1 LNNMSQST
9 GKKSAGL
16 VLGILL
22 ILSFPMASNGD
33 DKGKIKKLLEE
44 VTGITDSDVMKA
56 GSKKVLT
63 LFDVYALA
71 VKKTEAMAIEGEKYI
86 QAETRKSQA
95 IGAMLPRVSLRA
107 TKIYPETKTGT
118 YPSSRT
124 NMSLYARQP
133 IITGL
138 QEWYSYKGS
147 QYEIRLRRYELFHNA
162 GLFLMEVAQYFYR
175 VLRIE
180 QTLKDKEEIIALYKK
195 TMDELRRRVRVGRSR
210 QTEVLRVNTEIFKLE
225 ADIKSL
231 QKELKSARM
240 ALSALSS
247 ISPKS
252 ILKEG
257 ELSGFAY
264 SPEGLQGLMRDRW
277 DIRAAREEVR
287 FAETRLRVEQGGH
300 LPTIYL
306 EGYYRLYERDK
317 TGRDYYGALG
327 AELPLFSGGIVS
339 ARIREAESAR
349 RQAKLR
355 LSRTLRNAET
365 DIRDA
370 YQRWEST
377 QKEMEA
383 YKNALVTAERNYRA
397 IMREF
402 RLNLVTILDVFTALT
417 SLYNA
422 REDYETIKLQN
433 SLNRI
438 RLGVAVSEFSG
449 SDIQQLRDR
458 SEQTIKI
465 EKSR

>member
-1 LNNMSQST
+1 MARSIR
-9 GKKSAGL
+9 KMSAGAILAVVL
-16 VLGILL
+16 V
-22 ILSFPMASNGD
+22 LSFPMASLGD
-33 DKGKIKKLLEE
+33 DKGKIKVLLEE
-44 VTGITDSDVMKA
+44 ATGITDSDVIKA
-56 GSKKVLT
+56 GQKKVLT

-86 QAETRKSQA
+86 QAEAHKSQA

-107 TKIYPETKTGT
+107 TKIFPETKSGT
-118 YPSSRT
+118 YT
-124 NMSLYARQP
+124 NAKTSMSLYARQP

-138 QEWYSYKGS
+138 QEWYSYRGS
-147 QYEIRLRRYELFHNA
+147 QYEIRLRRYELFYNA
-162 GLFLMEVAQYFYR
+162 GLFLLEVAQYFYR
-175 VLRIE
+175 VLQIE
-180 QTLKDKEEIIALYKK
+180 QTLKDKEDIIILYKR
-195 TMDELRRRVRVGRSR
+195 TLDELRRRVRVGRSR
-210 QTEVLRVNTEIFKLE
+210 QTEVLRVDTEIFKLE

-247 ISPKS
+247 ISPDS

-257 ELSGFAY
+257 ELSGFDY
-264 SPEGLQGLMRDRW
+264 STEKLKSLLRDRW
-277 DIRAAREEVR
+277 DIRAAREEVK

-306 EGYYRLYERDK
+306 EGYYRLYQRDK

-339 ARIREAESAR
+339 ARVREAESA
-349 RQAKLR
+349 LR
-355 LSRTLRNAET
+355 KAELNLSRGLRNAET

-383 YKNALVTAERNYRA
+383 YKNAFDTAERNYRA
-397 IMREF
+397 VMREY
-402 RLNLVTILDVFTALT
+402 RLNLVAILDVFTALT

-422 REDYETIKLQN
+422 REDYETTKLQN

-438 RLGVAVSEFSG
+438 RLGIAVGEFSG
-449 SDIQQLRDR
+449 TDIQQLRER
-458 SEQTIKI
+458 SKQTIEI
-465 EKSR
+465 EKGK

>member
-1 LNNMSQST
+1 M
-9 GKKSAGL
+9 
-16 VLGILL
+16 LGALL
-22 ILSFPMASNGD
+22 IISSPMTSNGD
-33 DKGKIKKLLEE
+33 DRGKIAKLLEE
-44 VTGITDSDVMKA
+44 VTGITDADVIKA
-56 GSKKVLT
+56 REKRVLT

-71 VKKTEAMAIEGEKYI
+71 VKKTEAMAIEGEKYV
-86 QAETRKSQA
+86 QAETRRSQA

-107 TKIYPETKTGT
+107 TKIFPETKTGT
-118 YPSSRT
+118 YTSSKT
-124 NMSLYARQP
+124 VVSLYARQP

-147 QYEIRLRRYELFHNA
+147 QYEIRLRRYELYHNA
-162 GLFLMEVAQYFYR
+162 GMFLFEVAQYFYR
-175 VLRIE
+175 VLQIE
-180 QTLKDKEEIIALYKK
+180 QTLEDKEEIIALYKK

-210 QTEVLRVNTEIFKLE
+210 QTELLRVNTEIFKLE

-231 QKELKSARM
+231 QKELESARM

-252 ILKEG
+252 ALKEG
-257 ELSGFAY
+257 DLSGFNR
-264 SPEGLQGLMRDRW
+264 SPEKLKDLMRDRW

-300 LPTIYL
+300 LPNIYL
-306 EGYYRLYERDK
+306 EGYYRIYQRDK

-339 ARIREAESAR
+339 ARIREAESAQ
-349 RQAKLR
+349 RQAELR
-355 LSRTLRNAET
+355 LSRTTRNAET

-377 QKEMEA
+377 KKEMEA
-383 YKNALVTAERNYRA
+383 YRNALETAERNYQA
-397 IMREF
+397 IMREY
-402 RLNLVTILDVFTALT
+402 RLNLVTILDVFAALT

-422 REDYETIKLQN
+422 REDYETIRLQN

-458 SEQTIKI
+458 SEQTIKV

>member
-1 LNNMSQST
+1 MHTMSPST
-9 GKKSAGL
+9 GKKFAVLMLGL
-16 VLGILL
+16 LL
-22 ILSFPMASNGD
+22 IFSFPIPTNGD
-33 DKGKIKKLLEE
+33 DRGKIAKLLEE
-44 VTGITDSDVMKA
+44 VTGITDADVIKA
-56 GSKKVLT
+56 RERSVLT

-71 VKKTEAMAIEGEKYI
+71 VKKTEAMAIEGEKYV
-86 QAETRKSQA
+86 QAETRRSQA

-107 TKIYPETKTGT
+107 TKIFPETESGT
-118 YPSSRT
+118 YTSSKT
-124 NMSLYARQP
+124 LVSLYARQP

-147 QYEIRLRRYELFHNA
+147 QYEIRQRRYELFHNA
-162 GLFLMEVAQYFYR
+162 GLFLLEVAQYFYR
-175 VLRIE
+175 VLQIE

-231 QKELKSARM
+231 QKELESARM
-240 ALSALSS
+240 ALSAISS
-247 ISPKS
+247 ISPQS
-252 ILKEG
+252 ILKGG
-257 ELSGFAY
+257 ELSGFDR
-264 SPEGLQGLMRDRW
+264 SPEKLKNLMRDRW

-300 LPTIYL
+300 LPNIYL
-306 EGYYRLYERDK
+306 EGHYRIYQRDK

-349 RQAKLR
+349 RQAELR
-355 LSRTLRNAET
+355 LSRTKRTAET

-377 QKEMEA
+377 QEEMEA

-397 IMREF
+397 IMREY

-422 REDYETIKLQN
+422 REDYETIRLQN

-449 SDIQQLRDR
+449 SDIQRLRGR
-458 SEQTIKI
+458 SEQTIKA